1 MCLKAILFWSYF
13 LPAVCLLAF
22 LEMAGRGDK
31 KSNCLGTLEW
41 TKLSMRFDHLSACR
55 QFYFEL
61 YYSQIACLPACTF
74 GMATNVAGSGGKGQN
89 CLWLFICMHG
99 QNCLWVMTIY
109 LPAGSLILPACLHL
123 KSLQAAVEKVKTA
136 CDYTCMQAVK

>member
-1 MCLKAILFWSYF
+1 
-13 LPAVCLLAF
+13 
-22 LEMAGRGDK
+22 MAGRGDK

-99 QNCLWVMTIY
+99 QTACELWPFICLQAVLFCLPACTLRVYRQRWKKSKLPVTISACRQLNGKSQNYLWLY
-109 LPAGSLILPACLHL
+109 LPAGSLMLN
-123 KSLQAAVEKVKTA
+123 
-136 CDYTCMQAVK
+136 YGF